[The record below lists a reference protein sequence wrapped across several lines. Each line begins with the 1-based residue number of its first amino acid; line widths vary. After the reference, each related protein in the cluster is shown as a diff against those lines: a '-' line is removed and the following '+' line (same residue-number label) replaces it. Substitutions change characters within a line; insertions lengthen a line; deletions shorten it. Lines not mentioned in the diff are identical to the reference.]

1 MSELRPRVLVIDD
14 EESMRFFLRRA
25 LARRGFEVETAADG
39 DDGLARFAAAPPDA
53 VLLDVRLPGM
63 GGHEVLERIR
73 AADPSVPVL
82 MMTGFASVD
91 DAMGAMWAGA
101 TDYVRKPLKAD
112 EVASALE
119 RALSARRRGTP
130 GPATVRALAAP
141 GALASSPPA
150 PAGPAGGAA
159 APPPPAPPAGRPGAG
174 AAPRR
179 PRAPPRGGR
188 APARGGA
195 RAPRGA
201 APPAP
206 AAPGG
211 RAGGAAAPPP
221 RDPAAWL
228 RVESEAR
235 GLPGAADGGDLS
247 LDEAV
252 RRFERILV
260 DELLRRSGGNVAR
273 AARAAGISRPNF
285 HRKMRALGLDA
296 GPYRKG

>member
-130 GPATVRALAAP
+130 GPA
-141 GALASSPPA
+141 
-150 PAGPAGGAA
+150 
-159 APPPPAPPAGRPGAG
+159 
-174 AAPRR
+174 
-179 PRAPPRGGR
+179 RGG
-188 APARGGA
+188 PGP
-195 RAPRGA
+195 PRGA
-201 APPAP
+201 APAPPPAP
-206 AAPGG
+206 RG
-211 RAGGAAAPPP
+211 RGGGAAAPPP